1 MQHPASWSKR
11 GEGLK
16 LLPLSPKN
24 YCLQL
29 LKLLDGNTR
38 TLSFSKSEKI
48 ACFQKKQFEPV
59 TGWRGRR
66 TAQEWWREAATQD
79 ARGWNS
85 ARFVQPSH
93 RLLLPIH
100 GCHFPETPLSC
111 LSSEVSEHLISLLKL
126 LLSSES
132 PCNWHKNSATAQWQ
146 VSAVLKTI
154 TITPCLHCYVLVES
168 YLQRDLFPSGPSKR
182 TSVRKMSCFTQRLK
196 PVLSSAVLQWAAW
209 MNGGEYYTHLG
220 RGFLCSALASC
231 PGFPSGEE
239 EMQNCPVI
247 NFLCLFVF
255 HKETWML

>member
-1 MQHPASWSKR
+1 MHEA
-11 GEGLK
+11 GILLGLCSLHTDYCSQSMAATFQK
-16 LLPLSPKN
+16 LLW
-24 YCLQL
+24 
-29 LKLLDGNTR
+29 
-38 TLSFSKSEKI
+38 
-48 ACFQKKQFEPV
+48 AV
-59 TGWRGRR
+59 W
-66 TAQEWWREAATQD
+66 
-79 ARGWNS
+79 
-85 ARFVQPSH
+85 
-93 RLLLPIH
+93 
-100 GCHFPETPLSC
+100 
-111 LSSEVSEHLISLLKL
+111 HLISLLKL

-132 PCNWHKNSATAQWQ
+132 PCNWYKNSATAQWQ